1 MAAKK
6 TPSRKKTSAKTG
18 RKKVSSKKKTEAEKP
33 EAETIPAQQEP
44 DLAAGDDG
52 ERLLSQDEIDTLLFG
67 MHEEP
72 KAEAGTE
79 APPLETVGDVQSY
92 DLAKHG
98 GAFSTIDLPGLD
110 MLNEHFARRF
120 RLGLFNLLR
129 CSVDVQAEP
138 YQATS
143 FGKFMDNLPTPTS
156 LNVVQARPLFG
167 HAMFV
172 LDASLV
178 YTLVDIY
185 FGGTG
190 KIRQK
195 VEGRD
200 FTHTENR
207 VVRTFLKQAFGDTA
221 AVWKSITPLHFQH
234 ERSEQSPR
242 FASIYDSEEVVVQS
256 TFSIDLEGKTNPF
269 RIMFPIAMLDPVKE
283 SLVSGYSDSP
293 DDGAGTPGLDLS
305 DLDYIPTEIVGEFG
319 KVKLSVADL
328 LALRPG
334 DILPLSSESHMLRA
348 GHLVLGRGRAGTYC
362 GNYALELEEM
372 ESIETVSSSK
382 PPQCEGD

>member
-6 TPSRKKTSAKTG
+6 STTRKKTSAKPA
-18 RKKVSSKKKTEAEKP
+18 RKKTASKKPPAEDVKP
-33 EAETIPAQQEP
+33 ETAEAFPEEEP
-44 DLAAGDDG
+44 TVASGGDG

-67 MHEEP
+67 IDQEP
-72 KAEAGTE
+72 DSAE
-79 APPLETVGDVQSY
+79 PPPPPQQGEIQPYDFAKQS
-92 DLAKHG
+92 G
-98 GAFSTIDLPGLD
+98 GFSNVRLPRLD

-120 RLGLFNLLR
+120 RLGLFSLLR
-129 CSVDVQAEP
+129 CSVDVHPEP
-138 YQATS
+138 YQAS
-143 FGKFMDNLPTPTS
+143 NFGDFMNNLPTPTS
-156 LNVVQARPLFG
+156 LNVVQVRPLYG

-207 VVRTFLKQAFGDTA
+207 VVRAFLDQAFGDMA
-221 AVWKSITPLHFQH
+221 AVWKSISPLRFQH

-242 FASIYDSEEVVVQS
+242 FAAIYDPEEVIVQS
-256 TFSIDLEGKTNPF
+256 TFSIDLEGTTNQF
-269 RIMFPIAMLDPVKE
+269 RIMFTVATLDPIKE
-283 SLVSGYSDSP
+283 SLISGHSEVLENDDSS
-293 DDGAGTPGLDLS
+293 APGLDVA
-305 DLDYIPTEIVGEFG
+305 DLDDIPSEIVGEFG
-319 KVKLSVADL
+319 KLKLNVGDL

-334 DILPLSSESHMLRA
+334 DVLPFASKPTTTLRA
-348 GHLVLGRGRAGTYC
+348 GHLVLGSGKAGTYQ
-362 GNYALELEEM
+362 GNYAIVLEDV
-372 ESIETVSSSK
+372 ESIDPEAQAGK
-382 PPQCEGD
+382 PGNTR